1 MEINK
6 NLRVSTMTVISGID
20 SNIDLKSLYENLD
33 PTENIKYIEYFKQ
46 NKGESIKK
54 IKNPRTHKEKKY
66 FYNQLTMQIDFNK
79 IVNMKVFNNGK
90 IQMTGLKSHI
100 QSINIV
106 QIFINRLMNI
116 SEDKMCSIRGKD
128 IGFIFQEP
136 MTALN
141 PLKNIGDQVSE
152 VIKLH
157 LNI

>member
-66 FYNQLTMQIDFNK
+66 FYK
-79 IVNMKVFNNGK
+79 
-90 IQMTGLKSHI
+90 
-100 QSINIV
+100 
-106 QIFINRLMNI
+106 
-116 SEDKMCSIRGKD
+116 
-128 IGFIFQEP
+128 
-136 MTALN
+136 
-141 PLKNIGDQVSE
+141 
-152 VIKLH
+152 
-157 LNI
+157 